1 MAEFEFANAPK
12 MDVLSPKFFWETIFM
27 EVPALTNNTAKT
39 SFREDLVKM
48 RPAVAEQ
55 SRQMNNT
62 ERPLKLD
69 VPCSERRRL
78 NSSFA

>member
-39 SFREDLVKM
+39 SFREDLVKKCVQ
-48 RPAVAEQ
+48 PLLS
-55 SRQMNNT
+55 SRVRWITQNGH
-62 ERPLKLD
+62 
-69 VPCSERRRL
+69 
-78 NSSFA
+78 